1 MDYETEM
8 NDLKERVAT
17 LEKRLNDLR
26 KEVKTLYAQMERES
40 GASSIRGFS
49 EKMPEVSYLRT
60 IRADRELLLYSRR
73 L

>member
-26 KEVKTLYAQMERES
+26 DEVKTLYAQMERES
-40 GASSIRGFS
+40 GASQ
-49 EKMPEVSYLRT
+49 Y
-60 IRADRELLLYSRR
+60 
-73 L
+73 